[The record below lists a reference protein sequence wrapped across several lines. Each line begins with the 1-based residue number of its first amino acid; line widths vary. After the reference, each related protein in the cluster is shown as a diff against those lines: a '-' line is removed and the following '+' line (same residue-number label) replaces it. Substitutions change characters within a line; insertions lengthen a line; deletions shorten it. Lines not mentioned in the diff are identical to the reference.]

1 VKIMTTEIITQ
12 AQDYLTVIY
21 GDRRRRILNIMV
33 LLENHQTEAVIGFMK
48 SLLREKEKMLRKYIL
63 RDKTDPRLDDLVAV
77 MFRIYMS
84 IEVLEKES
92 EVNKIHELEQGATE
106 GSELSGGN
114 GSGYS
119 SSRQRE
125 DSHHDGEDREA
136 GH

>member
-1 VKIMTTEIITQ
+1 MTTEAITA

-33 LLENHQTEAVIGFMK
+33 LLENHQTEAVIGFLK

-92 EVNKIHELEQGATE
+92 EVIKNHELEQGAAE
-106 GSELSGGN
+106 GSELSN
-114 GSGYS
+114 RNCS
-119 SSRQRE
+119 SDRCTGVRKNT
-125 DSHHDGEDREA
+125 HNDGEDRET

>member
-1 VKIMTTEIITQ
+1 MTTEIITE

-63 RDKTDPRLDDLVAV
+63 RDKTNPIIDELVAI
-77 MFRIYMS
+77 MWRIYMC
-84 IEVLEKES
+84 IQVLES
-92 EVNKIHELEQGATE
+92 EVIKNHELEQGATE
-106 GSELSGGN
+106 GGKLSN
-114 GSGYS
+114 RNCS
-119 SSRQRE
+119 SDRCTGVRKNT
-125 DSHHDGEDREA
+125 HNDGEDRET

>member
-1 VKIMTTEIITQ
+1 MTTEAITA
-12 AQDYLTVIY
+12 AQDYLTIIY

-92 EVNKIHELEQGATE
+92 EVMKNHELEQGAAE
-106 GSELSGGN
+106 GSELSHGN
-114 GSGYS
+114 CS
-119 SSRQRE
+119 SDRCTGVRE
-125 DSHHDGEDREA
+125 NTDHDGANRET

>member
-1 VKIMTTEIITQ
+1 MTTEAITA

-33 LLENHQTEAVIGFMK
+33 LLENHQTEAVIGFLK

-92 EVNKIHELEQGATE
+92 EVIKNHELEQGAAE
-106 GSELSGGN
+106 GSELSN
-114 GSGYS
+114 RNCS
-119 SSRQRE
+119 SDRCTGVRKNTN
-125 DSHHDGEDREA
+125 HDGEDREA

>member
-1 VKIMTTEIITQ
+1 MVREVRNMTTEIITE

-33 LLENHQTEAVIGFMK
+33 LLENHPTEAVIRFMK

-77 MFRIYMS
+77 MFRIYMC
-84 IEVLEKES
+84 IQVLES
-92 EVNKIHELEQGATE
+92 EVNGNHGLEQGAAE

-114 GSGYS
+114 GSGHC
-119 SSRQRE
+119 SSR
-125 DSHHDGEDREA
+125 
-136 GH
+136 

>member
-1 VKIMTTEIITQ
+1 MTTEIITE

-63 RDKTDPRLDDLVAV
+63 RDKTNPIIDELVAT
-77 MFRIYMS
+77 MWRIYMC
-84 IEVLEKES
+84 IQVLES
-92 EVNKIHELEQGATE
+92 EVIKNHELEQGATE
-106 GSELSGGN
+106 GGKLSN
-114 GSGYS
+114 RNCS
-119 SSRQRE
+119 SDRCTGVRE
-125 DSHHDGEDREA
+125 NTHHDGEDREA

>member
-1 VKIMTTEIITQ
+1 MTTEAITA

-77 MFRIYMS
+77 MFRIYMC
-84 IEVLEKES
+84 IQVLES
-92 EVNKIHELEQGATE
+92 EVTNRNELIKQGTTE

-114 GSGYS
+114 GSGD
-119 SSRQRE
+119 RGTGLRE
-125 DSHHDGEDREA
+125 N
-136 GH
+136 

>member
-1 VKIMTTEIITQ
+1 MTTEIITQ

-33 LLENHQTEAVIGFMK
+33 LLENHPTEAVIRFMK

-77 MFRIYMS
+77 MFRIYMC

-92 EVNKIHELEQGATE
+92 EVITNHELEQGPTE
-106 GSELSGGN
+106 GSELSHRN
-114 GSGYS
+114 GSGNC
-119 SSRQRE
+119 SSR
-125 DSHHDGEDREA
+125 
-136 GH
+136 

>member
-1 VKIMTTEIITQ
+1 MTTEIITE

-33 LLENHQTEAVIGFMK
+33 LLENHPTEAVIRFMK

-77 MFRIYMS
+77 MFRIYMC

-92 EVNKIHELEQGATE
+92 EVNRSHELEQGATE
-106 GSELSGGN
+106 GGELSGGN
-114 GSGYS
+114 GGSHC
-119 SSRQRE
+119 SSR
-125 DSHHDGEDREA
+125 
-136 GH
+136 

>member
-1 VKIMTTEIITQ
+1 MTTEAITA

-77 MFRIYMS
+77 MFRIYMC
-84 IEVLEKES
+84 IQVLES
-92 EVNKIHELEQGATE
+92 EVIKNHELEQGAAE
-106 GSELSGGN
+106 GSELSHGN
-114 GSGYS
+114 GSGD
-119 SSRQRE
+119 RCTGVRK
-125 DSHHDGEDREA
+125 DTHHDGEDREA

>member
-1 VKIMTTEIITQ
+1 MTTEAITA

-77 MFRIYMS
+77 MFRIYMC
-84 IEVLEKES
+84 IQVLES
-92 EVNKIHELEQGATE
+92 EVTIRNELIKQGATE

-114 GSGYS
+114 GSGD
-119 SSRQRE
+119 RGTGLRE
-125 DSHHDGEDREA
+125 N
-136 GH
+136 

>member
-1 VKIMTTEIITQ
+1 MTTEIITE

-21 GDRRRRILNIMV
+21 GDRRRRIMNIRL
-33 LLENHQTEAVIGFMK
+33 LLENHPTEAVIGFMK

-92 EVNKIHELEQGATE
+92 EVNKIHELEQGAAE
-106 GSELSGGN
+106 GSELSHGN
-114 GSGYS
+114 GSGD
-119 SSRQRE
+119 RCTGVRK
-125 DSHHDGEDREA
+125 DTHHDGEDRET

>member
-1 VKIMTTEIITQ
+1 MTTEIITQ

-77 MFRIYMS
+77 MFRIYMC
-84 IEVLEKES
+84 IQVLES
-92 EVNKIHELEQGATE
+92 EVIKNHELEQGAAE
-106 GSELSGGN
+106 GSELSN
-114 GSGYS
+114 RNCS
-119 SSRQRE
+119 SDRCTGVRKNT
-125 DSHHDGEDREA
+125 HNDGEDREA

>member
-1 VKIMTTEIITQ
+1 MTTEAISA

-33 LLENHQTEAVIGFMK
+33 LLENHQTEAVIGFLK

-63 RDKTDPRLDDLVAV
+63 RDKSNPLIDDLVAT
-77 MFRIYMS
+77 MWRIYMC
-84 IEVLEKES
+84 IHVLEE
-92 EVNKIHELEQGATE
+92 EVINNHELEQGAAE

-114 GSGYS
+114 GSSDRCTGV
-119 SSRQRE
+119 RKNTN
-125 DSHHDGEDREA
+125 HDGEDRKA

>member
-1 VKIMTTEIITQ
+1 MTTEIITE
-12 AQDYLTVIY
+12 AQDYLTVVH
-21 GDRRRRILNIMV
+21 GERRRRILNVMV

-92 EVNKIHELEQGATE
+92 EVIKNHELEQGAAE
-106 GSELSGGN
+106 GSELSN
-114 GSGYS
+114 RNCS
-119 SSRQRE
+119 SDHCTGVRKNT
-125 DSHHDGEDREA
+125 HNDGEDRET

>member
-1 VKIMTTEIITQ
+1 MTTEVITA
-12 AQDYLTVIY
+12 AQDYLTVINGNY
-21 GDRRRRILNIMV
+21 TRRILNLQQ
-33 LLENHQTEAVIGFMK
+33 LLESHPAEAVIGFLK

-92 EVNKIHELEQGATE
+92 EVIKNHGIEQGAAE
-106 GSELSGGN
+106 GSELSHGN
-114 GSGYS
+114 GSGD
-119 SSRQRE
+119 RCTGVRK
-125 DSHHDGEDREA
+125 DTHHDGEDREA

>member
-1 VKIMTTEIITQ
+1 MTTEAITA
-12 AQDYLTVIY
+12 AQDYLTIIY

-92 EVNKIHELEQGATE
+92 EVMKNHELEQGAAE
-106 GSELSGGN
+106 GSELSNRN

-119 SSRQRE
+119 RSRQRE
-125 DSHHDGEDREA
+125 NTHHDGEDREA